1 MFVFSYKI
9 NRHTWTEFIHLSA
22 EAALSAE
29 NQCQLWK
36 MSEGLLFF
44 QQHIYYSKSG
54 DIVRYTTTLFSWR
67 IGVSILAVKLIIPR
81 SLLGHERGSLG
92 ENKRRM
98 DIYIRCTLLNSQKEE
113 RRVDRTKGQETD
125 IGFLWTSFQKHHQN
139 CSPPPL
145 KNNFLQQEKKIL
157 SKLMPTRKGES
168 KNVSLYF
175 CLFFLKI
182 MQFDHRLI
190 KQTVWGR
197 NND

>member
-54 DIVRYTTTLFSWR
+54 DIVRSTNSVLVKNRCIHSCGQINNSPLALGTWERKSWR
-67 IGVSILAVKLIIPR
+67 KQK
-81 SLLGHERGSLG
+81 
-92 ENKRRM
+92 ENGYLYTVHAPEFSKRRKKGWS
-98 DIYIRCTLLNSQKEE
+98 DERAGNGYWFSVNFFSKASPKLLP
-113 RRVDRTKGQETD
+113 
-125 IGFLWTSFQKHHQN
+125 
-139 CSPPPL
+139 PPPL

-168 KNVSLYF
+168 KNVSLIF
-175 CLFFLKI
+175 LSFFFKDYAI
-182 MQFDHRLI
+182 
-190 KQTVWGR
+190 WS
-197 NND
+197 